1 LVHCDALIFPSDEKS
16 YFPMI
21 EKAIRSSKAIFLDS
35 TANFSV
41 EENKTSLGGKAI
53 RFGLSAIKNVGEQ
66 AIFAILAAR
75 EKDEFKNMADF
86 VARVDSQKVNKKVAE
101 SLIQV
106 GATDG
111 WPGTRAGKLAAL
123 DLVRSRNAAK
133 MKRESEGQDSLF
145 GEEETEKPS
154 DNDKIPDLPEFSRDE
169 LLKSEKMLLGV
180 YISEHPLLR
189 YLEPIRDK
197 LTHRIGDLTAEEN
210 EGQTVMIAGMCSQIK
225 TVITKR
231 SNETMAFLNLS
242 DEMAAIEVVVFPEL
256 YRKLERRMS
265 VETPFLIQGKVDFRN
280 DRLGIVAGKIWCLLD
295 DFDGEE
301 IGDIREIG
309 GIGGFKT
316 IDIERAA
323 SKEVLSQLA
332 ALLKSAGG
340 NDQVQIRLPSKIMVL
355 PYRVDWKHIEERV
368 RDLLKF
374 KN

>member
-1 LVHCDALIFPSDEKS
+1 
-16 YFPMI
+16 MI